1 MKPSLT
7 AQFTLAREVQ
17 VLLHP
22 FSTFAL
28 IAGDTREGPSRLA
41 SRVALLLFVIG
52 IAVSVLTCGRVSLH
66 HVIGSMLAW
75 CFAPAIQLIAAS
87 AGIHLTA
94 KGQDLRRLLSIYSA
108 GNGPWLLL
116 FTLLPFALVLAPDK
130 DAVVRIGLE
139 RGVVPVVV
147 FATLA
152 SGVTLTFA
160 FHRSAI
166 GAPPGRAAAATLI
179 DLLVKVV
186 LSLTWFGWM
195 DNLIPQLF
203 GADR

>member
-1 MKPSLT
+1 MNPLT
-7 AQFTLAREVQ
+7 TAGWRFAWEVQ
-17 VLLHP
+17 VLLRP
-22 FSTFAL
+22 FSTFAR
-28 IAGDTREGPSRLA
+28 IADDTREGPRRLA
-41 SRVALLLFVIG
+41 ARVALLLFVIG
-52 IAVSVLTCGRVSLH
+52 VAVSVLTCGRVSLH
-66 HVIGSMLAW
+66 HVVGSMLAW

-116 FTLLPFALVLAPDK
+116 FTLLPFALVLAPNK

-147 FATLA
+147 LSTLA
-152 SGVTLTFA
+152 FGVALTFA

-166 GAPPGRAAAATLI
+166 GAPRGRAAVATLI
-179 DLLVKVV
+179 DLVIKVV
-186 LSLTWFGWM
+186 LSLAWFGWM
-195 DNLIPQLF
+195 DNLVPQLF